1 MRKSRALGAAFVG
14 AVLVGF
20 GMWRGRL
27 RRFEVTE
34 DSMSPA
40 LTDGD
45 YVIATRLVSS
55 PLRGD
60 VVVFPHPHSP
70 GFLMIKRVVGLP
82 GEVVQIENGQIA
94 ANGHLLA
101 EPWAN
106 GAMLGTHEWTLDDRQ
121 LVVLSDN
128 RTVSTEDSRE
138 LGPLPVGDL
147 WRVGFRY
154 WPPDRIGRVS

>member
-1 MRKSRALGAAFVG
+1 MRKSRALGAALVG
-14 AVLVGF
+14 GVLIGF

-27 RRFEVTE
+27 HRFEVTE
-34 DSMSPA
+34 ESMSPA

-45 YVIATRLVSS
+45 YVVATRLVSS

-60 VVVFPHPHSP
+60 IVVFPHPHSP
-70 GFLMIKRVVGLP
+70 GFLMIKRVIGLP
-82 GEVVQIENGQIA
+82 GELVEIEDGTVVT
-94 ANGHLLA
+94 NGHVLA
-101 EPWAN
+101 EPWAK
-106 GAMLGTHEWTLDDRQ
+106 GAMLGTHRWELDDRH

-138 LGPLPVGDL
+138 LGPLPLGDL

-154 WPPDRIGRVS
+154 WPPRRMGKVS